1 MLALTR
7 KRIIVLVA
15 GALVFLALVYGF
27 WPDPVTVEVAAVER
41 DSMQVTVEEEGE
53 TQVAD
58 RYEISSPVSAFARRI
73 EVEVGDSVE
82 EGDPLVHLE
91 SPRAS
96 LLDPRSRAEARARA
110 EAAEAQVQQ
119 AERRVEA
126 AEAAAERAR
135 EERERTER
143 LVEQG
148 SATRQALEQA
158 VSEERQAEANLQAAR
173 AAVASA
179 RAELASARAVLRAG
193 PGLGEHQE
201 VQSVLRAP
209 ASGRVLTVHRRSA
222 GLVPPGDP
230 LVEVGNTDLLEI
242 HVDVLSQDALRIEP
256 GMPVHL
262 DQWGGG
268 QQVEAVVDRVEPQGQ
283 TDVSALGVEEQRV
296 TVVAT
301 LVSLP
306 DPWTRIGSGYRVL
319 ARFIVWEEADVLQVP
334 TSALFRTE
342 DGWGV
347 FVVEEGVAS
356 QRRVTVGRQSGLT
369 AQIKSGLEEG
379 ETVIVHPGNELDDGV
394 RVERRE
400 L

>member
-27 WPDPVTVEVAAVER
+27 WPDPVAVEVAAVER

-193 PGLGEHQE
+193 PGLGEQQE

-222 GLVPPGDP
+222 GLVPPGNP